1 MMEHRM
7 TFTFDRLIDQIIE
20 GRKTATVERI
30 EEQGYLDEWDTGLG
44 IGYVYTVHDS
54 ERAPRCRIKV
64 VRLELCRWDAIPE
77 WLWRG
82 EANQNADEFRDDHVD
97 YFGNPGPGFE
107 FVGVE
112 FQLVEVL
119 GGAEPSPPTGD

>member
-1 MMEHRM
+1 MAKKHRM

-20 GRKTATVERI
+20 GRKTATVESI
-30 EEQGYLDEWDTGLG
+30 EDQGYLDEWDTELG

-54 ERAPRCRIKV
+54 KRRPRCRIKV
-64 VRLELCRWDAIPE
+64 VKLELCRWEAIPE

-82 EANQNADEFRDDHVD
+82 ETNSNADEFREDHLD
-97 YFGNPGPGFE
+97 YFDNPRKGFE

-112 FQLVEVL
+112 FELVEVL
-119 GGAEPSPPTGD
+119 T